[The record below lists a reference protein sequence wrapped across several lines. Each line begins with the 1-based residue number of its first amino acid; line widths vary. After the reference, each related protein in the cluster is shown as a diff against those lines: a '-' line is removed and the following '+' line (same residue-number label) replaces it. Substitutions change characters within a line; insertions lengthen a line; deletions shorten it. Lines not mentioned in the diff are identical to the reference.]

1 MNVYFWFN
9 KLMVQ
14 GKTILSRADVLFY
27 YALFDSKSLTSCF
40 NYFVPIQYAI
50 GFLLS
55 PVVNVYNMQKLLM
68 LLMLG
73 ELINAISSSV
83 ENFWNIYQL
92 NFVIVSLE
100 EKITL

>member
-1 MNVYFWFN
+1 
-9 KLMVQ
+9 
-14 GKTILSRADVLFY
+14 
-27 YALFDSKSLTSCF
+27 
-40 NYFVPIQYAI
+40 
-50 GFLLS
+50 
-55 PVVNVYNMQKLLM
+55 VNVYNMQKLLM

>member
-1 MNVYFWFN
+1 
-9 KLMVQ
+9 MVQ

-27 YALFDSKSLTSCF
+27 YALFDSKSLSCF

-83 ENFWNIYQL
+83 ENF
-92 NFVIVSLE
+92 
-100 EKITL
+100 